1 MANNKRIAYY
11 DLLNVISCFG
21 VVCLHS
27 NGYVHSFVKD
37 SWWWLRVLVEVLFC
51 RTRFLY
57 VIWCD
62 PNDLS

>member
-37 SWWWLRVLVEVLFC
+37 SWWW
-51 RTRFLY
+51 
-57 VIWCD
+57 
-62 PNDLS
+62 